1 MYDINTL
8 EQVMTPS
15 ELKYNVNEFN
25 PDSHYFNRK
34 SMKFF
39 GDTMA
44 NYGVK
49 STNVKVISTGH
60 GVIVAECWELY
71 RKRPVKNGLQL
82 SVYFDKITFK
92 RVFPLGD
99 E

>member
-1 MYDINTL
+1 
-8 EQVMTPS
+8 MTPS
-15 ELKYNVNEFN
+15 QLKYKVNEFN
-25 PDSHYFNRK
+25 PDSYYFNRE

-39 GDTMA
+39 GDTMR
-44 NYGVK
+44 NYGVR
-49 STNVKVISTGH
+49 STNVKVISQGH
-60 GVIVAECWELY
+60 GVIITDCWELY
-71 RKRPVKNGLQL
+71 RKRQVKNGLQR